1 MRFEDLSTL
10 CVVDHL
16 YIYIYIYILH
26 VVHFSKIE
34 ESRWCGEGSKEKFV
48 DEIYQKCRY
57 VYILL
62 HFRHF
67 MMRLCRFYF
76 YRILAKSDIRA
87 NFLDEINKQFN

>member
-1 MRFEDLSTL
+1 MCRGSL
-10 CVVDHL
+10 
-16 YIYIYIYILH
+16 IYIYIYILH

-62 HFRHF
+62 HLRHF
-67 MMRLCRFYF
+67 MMHLFRFCF
-76 YRILAKSDIRA
+76 YRILAKSDIHA
-87 NFLDEINKQFN
+87 NFLDEKDKQFNSSYR